1 MCLILFSLGHHPGY
15 PLVVAANRDE
25 SYDRP
30 AEPIGFWPHAPRIA
44 GGRDLRA
51 GGTWLG
57 ITRDGRW
64 AALTNYRRAKS
75 WRDDAPSR
83 GHLVSDYLEGSLSPR
98 EYLDRLAPTA
108 QDFNGFNLLLGD
120 RNGLWYFSN
129 RDDGPRQV
137 TPGVHGLSNHLL
149 DTPWPKVQMGKLALQ
164 ALDTFAVPRM
174 TTSLLAALA
183 KRGIPPDSELPD
195 TGVGH
200 AQERVLS
207 PPFIAAEHY
216 GTRMST
222 IILVDDQGNVAMEEH
237 TFGPHGQPLQ
247 SHRLSFRFD
256 DGARAVFAP
265 TADDPRI
272 AR

>member
-30 AEPIGFWPHAPRIA
+30 AAPVGFWQHAPQIA

-83 GHLVSDYLEGSLSPR
+83 GHLVSDYLEGQMSPPD
-98 EYLDRLAPTA
+98 YLEHLAPA
-108 QDFNGFNLLLGD
+108 ARDYNGFNLLLGD
-120 RNGLWYFSN
+120 RHGLWYFSN
-129 RDDGPRQV
+129 RDDGPRRV
-137 TPGVHGLSNHLL
+137 AAGVHGLSNHLL

-164 ALDTFAVPRM
+164 ALE
-174 TTSLLAALA
+174 TSAAPPMRSALLAALA
-183 KRGIPPDSELPD
+183 KREVPPDSDLPD
-195 TGVGH
+195 TGVGE

-222 IILVDDQGNVAMEEH
+222 ILLVDDEGNVEIEEH
-237 TFGPHGQPLQ
+237 TFGPLGHPLHAQ
-247 SHRLSFRFD
+247 RLSFRFS
-256 DGARAVFAP
+256 DGPQAVFRPATGTQS
-265 TADDPRI
+265 TAR
-272 AR
+272 

>member
-1 MCLILFSLGHHPGY
+1 MCLILFALGHHPGY

-25 SYDRP
+25 SYERP
-30 AEPIGFWPHAPRIA
+30 AAPIAFWAHAPRIA

-75 WRDDAPSR
+75 WRDDARSR
-83 GHLVSDYLEGSLSPR
+83 GHLVSDYLEGSASPL
-98 EYLDRLAPTA
+98 EYLDALRPTA
-108 QDFNGFNLLLGD
+108 QDYNGFNLLLGD
-120 RNGLWYFSN
+120 RTGLWYFSN
-129 RDDGPRQV
+129 RDDRPRQV
-137 TPGVHGLSNHLL
+137 EPGIHGLSNHLL

-164 ALDTFAVPRM
+164 RIPAQPVPAM
-174 TTSLLAALA
+174 TEALLAALA
-183 KRGIPPDSELPD
+183 RRDIPPDSELPD
-195 TGVGH
+195 TGVGQ

-222 IILVDDQGNVAMEEH
+222 ILLVDAQGRVTLEEH
-237 TFGPHGQPLQ
+237 TFGPFGEPLHDQ
-247 SHRLSFRFD
+247 RLHFDLD
-256 DGARAVFAP
+256 DGARAVFRPVAA
-265 TADDPRI
+265 TRSA
-272 AR
+272 

>member
-1 MCLILFSLGHHPGY
+1 MCLILFSLGHLPGY

-25 SYDRP
+25 SYERP
-30 AEPIGFWPHAPRIA
+30 AEPIGFWKRAPRIA

-83 GHLVSDYLEGSLSPR
+83 GHLVSDYLEGQMSPLD
-98 EYLDRLAPTA
+98 YLERLVPTA
-108 QDFNGFNLLLGD
+108 QDYNGFNLLLGD
-120 RNGLWYFSN
+120 RHGLWYFSN
-129 RDDGPRQV
+129 RDVGPRPV
-137 TPGVHGLSNHLL
+137 APGVHGLSNHLL

-164 ALDTFAVPRM
+164 QLQTRSAPEI
-174 TTSLLAALA
+174 TSALLAALA
-183 KRGIPPDSELPD
+183 KREVPPDSELPD
-195 TGVGH
+195 TGVGQ

-222 IILVDDQGNVAMEEH
+222 ILLVDASGHVELEEH
-237 TFGPHGQPLQ
+237 TFGPFGHPVHV
-247 SHRLSFRFD
+247 HRLSFRFD
-256 DGARAVFAP
+256 DGPQAVFVPAFESVRD
-265 TADDPRI
+265 AS
-272 AR
+272 